1 MQQQQQRIILP
12 QHPLP
17 QQILMQQVTSQVS
30 TNHELQ
36 NRSNQEVFLQHQP
49 MISQNVLSQ
58 QPLTS
63 ELSTNQGLVYTMAST
78 NQNAVFSDSTTN
90 QNAAFSGSSTKQE
103 IGYTIS
109 TSPNQNMMYATAANK
124 SEELIMQP
132 QQYNLISTNHQQMNN
147 QQPQAHLISQAQIN
161 PNLIADDQL
170 SAADHGVVYTSQ
182 VEQGPSNEGLVQ
194 IEVSLPDMTLHHE
207 GVLGDVDEV
216 VSSEDSSAIVGLPQ
230 NELVDNSALEA
241 SSLSSI
247 SEPMLAISSNTSTF
261 SHQTIQLPCSQT
273 LSHSQSFVS
282 QFEPGPHHESFAP
295 PEQLLDDDVDESY
308 EGVGENSLQIENMSG
323 DLRMQNDQENESLN
337 EYHNEEND
345 DINRSPSEK
354 VDQDSYE
361 SAEEQDYKEDL
372 EAPKTRE
379 SLPTPTRSALPGM
392 IVPSGLMSLS
402 SAANIFRAES
412 MSSKSSSR
420 YNL

>member
-1 MQQQQQRIILP
+1 
-12 QHPLP
+12 
-17 QQILMQQVTSQVS
+17 MQQVTSQVS
-30 TNHELQ
+30 ASQELQ
-36 NRSNQEVFLQHQP
+36 SQSNQEGFLQQQP
-49 MISQNVLSQ
+49 MISHNILAQ

-63 ELSTNQGLVYTMAST
+63 ELSTHQGLVYTMAST

-90 QNAAFSGSSTKQE
+90 KNAAFSGSSTKQD

-109 TSPNQNMMYATAANK
+109 TSPNQNVMYATAANK
-124 SEELIMQP
+124 GEEVIMQP

-147 QQPQAHLISQAQIN
+147 QQPQADLISKAQIN

-182 VEQGPSNEGLVQ
+182 IEQGPSNEGLVQ
-194 IEVSLPDMTLHHE
+194 IEVSLPDMTFHHE

-216 VSSEDSSAIVGLPQ
+216 VSSEDSSTIVGLPQ
-230 NELVDNSALEA
+230 NEVVDNSAFEA

-247 SEPMLAISSNTSTF
+247 SEPMLAISPNTSAF

-295 PEQLLDDDVDESY
+295 PEQLLDDDIDESY
-308 EGVGENSLQIENMSG
+308 EVVGDNSLQVENMTG
-323 DLRMQNDQENESLN
+323 DFDMQNDQENESLSESHTEDN
-337 EYHNEEND
+337 ND
-345 DINRSPSEK
+345 VNRSASDKE
-354 VDQDSYE
+354 DQDVYE
-361 SAEEQDYKEDL
+361 SAEEPEYKEDS
-372 EAPKTRE
+372 EATKTRE

-420 YNL
+420 